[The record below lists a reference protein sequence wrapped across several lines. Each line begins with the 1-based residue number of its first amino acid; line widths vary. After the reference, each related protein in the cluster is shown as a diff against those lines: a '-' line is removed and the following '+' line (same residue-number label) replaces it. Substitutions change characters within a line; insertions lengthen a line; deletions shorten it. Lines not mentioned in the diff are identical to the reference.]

1 MEFLSYYSLILLQTK
16 LQIDYKFFYFKAQPI
31 FHRISFV
38 SVKIIIWGNKA
49 DQEPEIQRTM
59 TFDQGKEIADNYNA
73 QYIETSA
80 KDNIN
85 VDELFQKLLKA
96 KKSHY

>member
-1 MEFLSYYSLILLQTK
+1 
-16 LQIDYKFFYFKAQPI
+16 
-31 FHRISFV
+31 
-38 SVKIIIWGNKA
+38 
-49 DQEPEIQRTM
+49 M